1 MIGLSQSARD
11 RMAALAKRFA
21 DALPEKISFVREQ
34 LDVLEQETDTD
45 GTISR
50 LRYEA
55 HRLAG
60 TGATFGFDGI
70 SHVARALERVI
81 DDVVDGGGVPSS
93 ADVAR
98 IHDLVADL
106 AGEADKAARPSG
118 AGAAHHSKGR
128 TDPVEKSMQDGNGLI
143 IVDPSDSIPDDIDK
157 QLEIF
162 GVPTKRANTIDKAFE
177 LSRDAGRVVLLLHTA
192 HIADDAKARAL
203 AAFRRENNGR
213 ALVAFVSSEDDF
225 DVRLRAVRAGGDAF
239 FGEPVDPGR
248 VLERIDEFIS
258 PKEAE
263 PFHIL
268 LVDDDQEKLSYH
280 AMVLQQA
287 GMITSVVSDPRHIF
301 NVLVESKPDIILMDI
316 YMPHASGIELVSM
329 IRQQDAFVGTPIIFL
344 SEERNEDRQLDA
356 LSRGADDFWTTP
368 MDPQRLVAS
377 VCARARRIRSMRFI
391 MERDALTGLLNHS
404 QLLEGL
410 ENELHRA
417 SRSGSPLAFVM
428 LDIDHFKQV
437 NDTYGHLTGD
447 RVLTGLAR
455 LLRDRLRRSDL
466 IGRYGGE
473 EFGVVLPNTDKDAA
487 LALME
492 RIRGAISQ
500 IIQRSGETEFTVTVS
515 CGFAMYPEFSTAL
528 SMTYAADK
536 ALYAAKEG
544 GRNRTVVADP
554 SDEA

>member
-1 MIGLSQSARD
+1 MIGLSQAARD
-11 RMAALAKRFA
+11 RMAALSKRFA

-45 GTISR
+45 GTMTR

-81 DDVVDGGGVPSS
+81 DDVLDGGGTPSAS
-93 ADVAR
+93 DVAR
-98 IHDLVADL
+98 IHHLVVDL
-106 AGEADKAARPSG
+106 AGEADKASQPTGDPAPHTEHKS
-118 AGAAHHSKGR
+118 
-128 TDPVEKSMQDGNGLI
+128 DPVHKSVQDGNCLI
-143 IVDPSDSIPDDIDK
+143 IVDPPGAIPDDIDR

-162 GVPTKRANTIDKAFE
+162 GVPTRRANTIDEALD
-177 LSRDAGRVVLLLHTA
+177 LSHDAGRVVLLLHTD
-192 HIADDAKARAL
+192 HIADDNQARSL

-213 ALVAFVSSEDDF
+213 ALVAFVSSQDDF
-225 DVRLRAVRAGGDAF
+225 DLRLRAVRAGGDAF
-239 FGEPVDPGR
+239 FSEPVDPSR

-258 PKEAE
+258 PSEAE

-301 NVLVESKPDIILMDI
+301 KVLVENKPDIILTDI
-316 YMPHASGIELVSM
+316 YMPHASGVELVSM

-368 MDPQRLVAS
+368 IEPKRLIAS
-377 VCARARRIRSMRFI
+377 VRARAHRIRSMRFLI
-391 MERDALTGLLNHS
+391 ERDSLTGLLNHS

-410 ENELHRA
+410 DNELHRA
-417 SRSGSPLAFVM
+417 SRAGSPLAFAM

-473 EFGVVLPNTDKDAA
+473 EFGLVLPNTNKDAA
-487 LALME
+487 RSLME
-492 RIRGAISQ
+492 KIREAVSQ
-500 IIQRSGETEFTVTVS
+500 IIQRSGDTEFSVTVS
-515 CGFAMYPEFSTAL
+515 CGFAMYPEFPTAL
-528 SMTYAADK
+528 ALTYAADK

-544 GRNRTVVADP
+544 GRNQTVVADP
-554 SDEA
+554 NRAS